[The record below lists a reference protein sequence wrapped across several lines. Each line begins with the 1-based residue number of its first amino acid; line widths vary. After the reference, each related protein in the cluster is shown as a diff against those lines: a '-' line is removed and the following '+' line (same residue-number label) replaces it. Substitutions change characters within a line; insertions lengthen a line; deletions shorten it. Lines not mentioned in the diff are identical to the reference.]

1 VASTEEAAQ
10 IKDTFLKAQY
20 LVPLVVLSLAQACNN
35 GFYYTVQYSLDDYGY
50 RFEVN
55 MLVIG
60 CLEFL
65 SCFFTNFFCHRMKRR
80 LWIVVLMLLS
90 GAFGVCV
97 EFSNSQAG
105 DLVLIGC
112 SRLLNTV
119 AFALFSLI
127 SAETFP
133 TSIRS
138 TGLGV
143 SEAMSNLG
151 NMAAPFLVTLANF
164 SQLKAVFIGGFF
176 NIGGGLA
183 MLIVKETKKDAS

>member
-119 AFALFSLI
+119 AFALFS
-127 SAETFP
+127 
-133 TSIRS
+133 RS